1 MNKMSIKAR
10 IGVFA
15 AGMVMLLASIYV
27 FEGVF
32 EGGGSKASK
41 PSSTTPSSAPA
52 PSQDNSA
59 FSL

>member
-10 IGVFA
+10 IGVFVV
-15 AGMVMLLASIYV
+15 GMAMLLVSIY
-27 FEGVF
+27 FWEGVF
-32 EGGGSKASK
+32 EGGSSAAPKAS
-41 PSSTTPSSAPA
+41 TPSSSSTPA